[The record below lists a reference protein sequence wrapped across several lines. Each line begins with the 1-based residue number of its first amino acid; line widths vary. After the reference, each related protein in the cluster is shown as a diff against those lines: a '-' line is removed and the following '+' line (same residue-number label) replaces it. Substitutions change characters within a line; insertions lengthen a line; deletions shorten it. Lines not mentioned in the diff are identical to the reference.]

1 MSTQTDKIRQA
12 IERAMARIGCPHGDN
27 SDADLYRELQSALS
41 GMEAQPSQTD
51 EQLYKQAM
59 DDVTP
64 EALERTDKRL
74 AAIDAQTEDLEARA
88 REWLRTEQ
96 NTAETDD
103 LRTNGKEVAFMLAA
117 FARSIAPPSAPTVDQ
132 ITLEGEQSDP
142 CGTITVKVKMS
153 DGREVEAIR
162 TNANS
167 IYHMVT
173 LADPA
178 FGK

>member
-1 MSTQTDKIRQA
+1 MDEAGYS
-12 IERAMARIGCPHGDN
+12 
-27 SDADLYRELQSALS
+27 LREISGLLGYKSSRSAAVLISKALS
-41 GMEAQPSQTD
+41 E
-51 EQLYKQAM
+51 L
-59 DDVTP
+59 
-64 EALERTDKRL
+64 
-74 AAIDAQTEDLEARA
+74 DAQ
-88 REWLRTEQ
+88 
-96 NTAETDD
+96 
-103 LRTNGKEVAFMLAA
+103 
-117 FARSIAPPSAPTVDQ
+117 PSAPTVDQ